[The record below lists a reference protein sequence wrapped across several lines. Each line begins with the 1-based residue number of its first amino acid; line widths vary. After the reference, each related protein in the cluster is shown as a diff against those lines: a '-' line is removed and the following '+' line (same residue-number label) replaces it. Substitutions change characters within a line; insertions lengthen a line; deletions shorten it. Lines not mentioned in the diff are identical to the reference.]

1 MEIYLVRHTT
11 PDVLPGTCYGQSD
24 VDVTATFLAEFDAL
38 HPKLRHLQQPLIY
51 SSPLQRCLKL
61 ATSVAATFSPQI
73 TVQQDARLKEL
84 NFGDWEMQAWDDI
97 PRGLVDVW
105 AEDHVQQ
112 VPPNGES
119 FHQLS
124 LRTQEF
130 VRELQQRY
138 QCGQVQPGQLP
149 AEQHR
154 PIVLFT
160 HAGVIRALTGFAL
173 DLPLIHTFKLQVDYA
188 SVSKIIIEE
197 KVTRVAYVNR

>member
-24 VDVTATFLAEFDAL
+24 VDVTESFLAEFDAL
-38 HPKLRHLQQPLIY
+38 HPKLRHLQQPLIF
-51 SSPLQRCLKL
+51 SSPLQRCFKL

-73 TVQQDARLKEL
+73 SVSQDARLKEL
-84 NFGDWEMQAWDDI
+84 NFGDWEMQSWDDI

-119 FHQLS
+119 FHQLA

-130 VRELQQRY
+130 LRALPSHQQP
-138 QCGQVQPGQLP
+138 VL
-149 AEQHR
+149 
-154 PIVLFT
+154 LFT
-160 HAGVIRALTGFAL
+160 HAGVIRALLGFAL
-173 DLPLIHTFKLQVDYA
+173 DLPLIHTFKLQIDYA